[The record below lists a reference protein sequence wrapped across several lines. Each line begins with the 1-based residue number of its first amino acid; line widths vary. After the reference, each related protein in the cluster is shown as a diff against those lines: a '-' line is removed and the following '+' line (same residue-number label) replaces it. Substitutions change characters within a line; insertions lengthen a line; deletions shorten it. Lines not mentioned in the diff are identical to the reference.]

1 MTTYLNSKY
10 NAENTEQLDNSTNV
24 KDIHQFQLILLGDI
38 AVGKSAILKRFVDDD
53 FTSDYFCT
61 VGVEFNI
68 KTIQLSDSSFADL
81 KIWDTCGEEKY
92 RTITRQYYT
101 NCDGVVLVFD
111 LTNKISFTKLDSWI
125 EDIANNAPEDVGI
138 IIVGNKKDLKDSIEV
153 DQNMISEYFK
163 KHNELN
169 YVEVSAL
176 TGEGVGKVFEEI
188 SKELIK
194 KKKNRVQNIESDNL
208 EDIKHYN
215 LEKANINNNNTN
227 VKKEGCC

>member
-1 MTTYLNSKY
+1 MSTYLNSKY
-10 NAENTEQLDNSTNV
+10 NTENTEQLDSSTNV

-38 AVGKSAILKRFVDDD
+38 AVGKSAILKRFIDDD

-111 LTNKISFTKLDSWI
+111 LANKISFTKLDSWI
-125 EDIANNAPEDVGI
+125 DDIENNAPEDVAI

-163 KHNELN
+163 KHSNIN

-176 TGEGVGKVFEEI
+176 TGEGIGIFEDI
-188 SKELIK
+188 SKDLIK
-194 KKKNRVQNIESDNL
+194 IKKNRVQRTDSDNI

-215 LEKANINNNNTN
+215 LDYPTNNNSAK
-227 VKKEGCC
+227 VKKGGCC

>member
-1 MTTYLNSKY
+1 
-10 NAENTEQLDNSTNV
+10 
-24 KDIHQFQLILLGDI
+24 
-38 AVGKSAILKRFVDDD
+38 
-53 FTSDYFCT
+53 
-61 VGVEFNI
+61 
-68 KTIQLSDSSFADL
+68 
-81 KIWDTCGEEKY
+81 
-92 RTITRQYYT
+92 
-101 NCDGVVLVFD
+101 
-111 LTNKISFTKLDSWI
+111 
-125 EDIANNAPEDVGI
+125 
-138 IIVGNKKDLKDSIEV
+138 
-153 DQNMISEYFK
+153 MISEYFK

-227 VKKEGCC
+227 VKKGGCC